1 VLSHCPTVPLSRC
14 AIVADSRCRI
24 ANGVVR
30 TAVPTVERCTPWAIV
45 LTDPTSGIL
54 DLQPLGI
61 TGGPALDIAHSELP
75 ARLRAGAF
83 GVLDISEFFGETT
96 GGVRTYLLEKARYV
110 QRDSALRQVLVV
122 PGGADEILEASGVRC
137 YRLRGAPIPT
147 QKPYR
152 FMLATRSTSRIVA
165 HERPDVIEVGSAWC
179 APWLIHL
186 ARRRLTVPTVWF
198 YHSNFP
204 RIIAPRPESAGW
216 MRRGASAAA
225 WRYVRRLA
233 RLVHTTIAPSETVV
247 KQLQHE
253 GVRNVVSVPLGVD
266 LQRFHP
272 RRRLYALEIRER
284 FGLPHGRL
292 AMYVGRIAGE
302 KDLDVLLRG
311 WLQVEQRTGARL
323 VIVGDGPARRSL
335 AQGPGG
341 DRALWLPF
349 QHDRDVLADLYAAVN
364 LYVAP
369 GPAETFG
376 LASLEALASGNP
388 VLSVNQGGVADTVTR
403 SGAGALYTSGDH
415 DDLARAAERLLS
427 DDLKRLG
434 DIGRRYVEAHH
445 GWGTVFDR
453 LFAVYRQVISS

>member
-1 VLSHCPTVPLSRC
+1 
-14 AIVADSRCRI
+14 
-24 ANGVVR
+24 
-30 TAVPTVERCTPWAIV
+30 VEPCTRWATV
-45 LTDPTSGIL
+45 LTDSTPGIL
-54 DLQPLGI
+54 DLQPLGV
-61 TGGPALDIAHSELP
+61 TGEKAFDIAHAELP
-75 ARLRAGAF
+75 APLRAGAL

-110 QRDSALRQVLVV
+110 QRDSGLRQVLVV
-122 PGGADEILEASGVRC
+122 PGAADEIMEGSGVRC

-186 ARRRLTVPTVWF
+186 ARRHLDVPAVWF

-204 RIIAPRPESAGW
+204 RIISPRPDSSGW
-216 MRRGASAAA
+216 LRRGASAVA

-247 KQLQHE
+247 QQLEHE

-266 LQRFHP
+266 LERFHP
-272 RRRLYALEIRER
+272 RRRLHAAETRDR
-284 FGLPHGRL
+284 FGLPDGML

-311 WLQVEQRTGARL
+311 WIQVEQRTGARL

-335 AQGPGG
+335 AHALGG
-341 DRALWLPF
+341 DRAIWLPF
-349 QHDRDVLADLYAAVN
+349 QHDRDLLADLYAAAD

-376 LASLEALASGNP
+376 LASLEALASGKA
-388 VLSVNQGGVADTVTR
+388 VLSVNQGGVADTVER
-403 SGAGALYTSGDH
+403 SGAGALYRSGDH
-415 DDLARAAERLLS
+415 DDLARVAERLLG
-427 DDLKRLG
+427 DDPDRLG
-434 DIGRRYVEAHH
+434 EIGRAYVEAHH
-445 GWGTVFDR
+445 GWSTVFDR
-453 LFAVYRQVISS
+453 LFAVYRRVISS

>member
-1 VLSHCPTVPLSRC
+1 M
-14 AIVADSRCRI
+14 
-24 ANGVVR
+24 
-30 TAVPTVERCTPWAIV
+30 
-45 LTDPTSGIL
+45 
-54 DLQPLGI
+54 
-61 TGGPALDIAHSELP
+61 
-75 ARLRAGAF
+75 
-83 GVLDISEFFGETT
+83 DISEFFGETT

-110 QRDSALRQVLVV
+110 QRDPALRQVLVV
-122 PGGADEILEASGVRC
+122 PGAADEILEGSGVRC
-137 YRLRGAPIPT
+137 YRLHGAPIPT

-165 HERPDVIEVGSAWC
+165 HEHPDVIEVGSAWC

-186 ARRRLTVPTVWF
+186 ARRRLDVPAVWF

-216 MRRGASAAA
+216 LRRGASAAA

-253 GVRNVVSVPLGVD
+253 GVQNVVSVPLGVD

-272 RRRLYALEIRER
+272 RRRIKEAETREH
-284 FGLPHGRL
+284 FGLPAGIL
-292 AMYVGRIAGE
+292 GMYVGRIAGE

-311 WLQVEQRTGARL
+311 WMQVEQRTGARL
-323 VIVGDGPARRSL
+323 VIVGDGPARSSL
-335 AQGPGG
+335 AHAPGG
-341 DRALWLPF
+341 DRAIWLPF

-388 VLSVNQGGVADTVTR
+388 VLSVNQGGVADTVTG
-403 SGAGALYTSGDH
+403 SGAGALYGSGSY
-415 DDLARAAERLLS
+415 DDLARVAERLLS
-427 DDLKRLG
+427 HDLKRLG
-434 DIGRRYVEAHH
+434 DTGRAYVEAHH
-445 GWGTVFDR
+445 GWSTVFDR
-453 LFAVYRQVISS
+453 LFAVYRRVISS

>member
-1 VLSHCPTVPLSRC
+1 M
-14 AIVADSRCRI
+14 
-24 ANGVVR
+24 
-30 TAVPTVERCTPWAIV
+30 
-45 LTDPTSGIL
+45 
-54 DLQPLGI
+54 
-61 TGGPALDIAHSELP
+61 
-75 ARLRAGAF
+75 
-83 GVLDISEFFGETT
+83 
-96 GGVRTYLLEKARYV
+96 
-110 QRDSALRQVLVV
+110 LRQVLVV
-122 PGGADEILEASGVRC
+122 PGAADEILEGSGVRC

-186 ARRRLTVPTVWF
+186 ARRRLDVPAVWF

-204 RIIAPRPESAGW
+204 RIIAPRPKSAGW
-216 MRRGASAAA
+216 LRRAASAAA

-233 RLVHTTIAPSETVV
+233 GLVQTTIAPSETVL

-266 LQRFHP
+266 LERFHP
-272 RRRLYALEIRER
+272 RRRMHATETRKK
-284 FGLPHGRL
+284 FGLPDGVL
-292 AMYVGRIAGE
+292 AVYVGRIAGE

-311 WLQVEQRTGARL
+311 WIQVERTTGARL
-323 VIVGDGPARRSL
+323 VIVGDGPARGAL
-335 AQGPGG
+335 ANAPGG
-341 DRALWLPF
+341 DRAIWLPF
-349 QHDRDVLADLYAAVN
+349 QHDRDLLADLYAAVN

-403 SGAGALYTSGDH
+403 SGAGALYGSGDP
-415 DDLARAAERLLS
+415 DDLARTAERILSADLL
-427 DDLKRLG
+427 RLG
-434 DIGRRYVEAHH
+434 DTGRAYVEAHH
-445 GWGTVFDR
+445 GWSTVFDR
-453 LFAVYRQVISS
+453 LFAVYRDVIAS